1 MDTYTLYDLNEY
13 VKRVIA
19 LNFPEPIW
27 ISCEIAQ
34 CKNSRGHYY
43 LDLIEQNDKEEVIA
57 QSSAVIWAKSL
68 YFLKAKL
75 GDLLPSLLQEGVQVK
90 VRVKLEF
97 NERYGMKLL
106 IEDIDPTY
114 TLGQMELNRQKIL
127 ERLKKEEVTELNKE
141 VAMPKVIQRLAVIS
155 SETAAGYIDFKTH
168 MKNNAYGYHFSID
181 LYNAAMQ
188 GANADT
194 EVANAFSAIKADK
207 HKYDAVI
214 LIRGGGSKL
223 DLAAFDSF
231 NIGYAIATCPLPV
244 ITGIGHEID
253 QSIADLM
260 AHTAMKTPTAVADFI
275 IDLNMHYEA
284 SMNNLVNVVGSL
296 STMVMK
302 RAHIN
307 IGNLFTYIQ
316 TTGYEKIKYHSL
328 VIDQQWSDVKKLNNG
343 ILKNQFNA
351 LHSFET
357 NIKLSNPV
365 NIMKRGFSIIKKDG
379 NYITSSI
386 QLSKQDTISLTFADG
401 SHEAI
406 VK

>member
-1 MDTYTLYDLNEY
+1 VDTYSLYDLNEY

-34 CKNSRGHYY
+34 CKNARGHYY
-43 LDLIEQNDKEEVIA
+43 LDLIEQNEKDEVIA

-75 GDLLPSLLQEGVQVK
+75 GDLLPSLLQEGVQIKVK
-90 VRVKLEF
+90 VKLEF

-141 VAMPKVIQRLAVIS
+141 VPMPRVVKRLAVIS

-168 MKNNAYGYHFSID
+168 MGSNAYGYHFSID

-188 GANADT
+188 GANTDT
-194 EVANAFSAIKADK
+194 EVANAFTAIKANK
-207 HKYDAVI
+207 EKYDAVI

-231 NIGYAIATCPLPV
+231 NIGFAIATCLLPV

-260 AHTAMKTPTAVADFI
+260 AHTALKTPTAVADFI
-275 IDLNMHYEA
+275 IDHNMNYEA
-284 SMNNLVNVVGSL
+284 AINDMVNVVGTL
-296 STMVMK
+296 SSMVMK
-302 RAHIN
+302 SAHIN
-307 IGNLFTYIQ
+307 IGNLFTYVQ
-316 TTGYEKIKYHSL
+316 TAGFEKLKYHRL
-328 VIDQQWSDVKKLNNG
+328 IIDQQWNEVKKMNG
-343 ILKNQFNA
+343 LIIKDQFNSIQ
-351 LHSFET
+351 SFET
-357 NIKLSNPV
+357 SIKLSNPDK
-365 NIMKRGFSIIKKDG
+365 IMKRGFSLIKKDG
-379 NYITSSI
+379 VYVTSSK
-386 QLSKQDTISLTFADG
+386 QLTKNDSISLTFIDG
-401 SHEAI
+401 SNEA
-406 VK
+406 VVN